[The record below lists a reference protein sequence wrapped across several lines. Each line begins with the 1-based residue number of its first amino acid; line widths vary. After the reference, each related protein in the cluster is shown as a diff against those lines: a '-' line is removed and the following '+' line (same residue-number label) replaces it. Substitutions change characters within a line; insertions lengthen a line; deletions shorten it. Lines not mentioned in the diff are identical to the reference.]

1 MRVAVLDIDDSL
13 ADLRNPLMYALNE
26 YTGKDIHWEDW
37 DVYDLSYIYGMTVA
51 DFRACLIESDVLRK
65 AKPMADS
72 IKFCEHLNDNNYL
85 VLMVTAR
92 GWHPQAE
99 ELTKQWLEEFNVPYH
114 DLYITKH
121 NESKYKAIEK
131 YGVVDLAVDDSIKNI
146 IDYKESGMVRHSVL
160 FHHPWNKNHAHD
172 KVIHN
177 IMQAIQYVEG

>member
-1 MRVAVLDIDDSL
+1 MRVAAIDIDDTL
-13 ADLRNPLMYALNE
+13 ANLRDPLMRALNE

-37 DVYDLSYIYGMTVA
+37 DVYDLSHIYGMTVA
-51 DFRACLIESDVLRK
+51 DFKACLIESDVLRE
-65 AKPMADS
+65 AKPMVDS
-72 IKFCEHLNDNNYL
+72 INFCQHLIDNNYL

-131 YGVVDLAVDDSIKNI
+131 YGVIDLAVDDSIKNI
-146 IDYKESGMVRHSVL
+146 TDYKESGMVRHPVL
-160 FHHPWNKNHAHD
+160 FHHPWNKNHEHD
-172 KVIHN
+172 KIIHN
-177 IMQAIQYVEG
+177 IMQAVEYVEG